1 MKAIVCQSFDAPLEL
16 KEMPVPTPA
25 SDEVLISVA
34 YVGVNFPD
42 TLIVKGK
49 YQFKP
54 DFPFSPGQEVSGVVE
69 AVGADVKKIKKGD
82 CVAASFTWGGFA
94 EMALAKQQNVYLL
107 PAEVDLRSAAC
118 LIETYATA
126 LHALKDRALLSAGE
140 RLLILG
146 AAGGTGLAAA
156 QLGALFGA
164 KVVAVVST
172 EEKRKFL
179 IAQGVEEVLVS
190 GENLKD
196 QLKAFGGVDVIFDP
210 VGGQLSETAFRAINP
225 EGRHL
230 IVGFA
235 SGQIPALPFNL
246 PLLKSASIVGVFW
259 GSFWRQQP
267 AANRRNVQLL
277 LKWLAAEKI
286 EVAITQEYALSQ
298 ANEALQ
304 DLMDRKAKGKIVLK
318 VGE

>member
-25 SDEVLISVA
+25 SDEVLIRVVYA
-34 YVGVNFPD
+34 GVNFPD
-42 TLIVKGK
+42 TLIITGK

-82 CVAASFTWGGFA
+82 RVAASFTWGGFA

-140 RLLILG
+140 WLLILG

-230 IVGFA
+230 VVGFA
-235 SGQIPALPFNL
+235 SGQIPAIPFNL